1 MHEDISPMSAV
12 TPIQSADYK
21 SDPSGLKSL
30 LANYPDLTEN
40 ADPQCWD
47 MLAGARLH
55 SFDAKT
61 VLFKEG
67 MECEHL
73 MLIVEGSVRVFKES
87 SEGREVTLYRVESGQ
102 LCIHNLNNLV
112 DGESYPMM
120 ARTETGM
127 RGLVISRTAFDK
139 GLAES
144 TSFRKY
150 VLRTLTGRLSHM
162 VDLISGFA
170 FERLDLRVAVWLA
183 EQFERSSGRAIEVTH
198 NDVADELGTTREMIS
213 RILKDFEHKRCIE
226 LARGKIHLVCK
237 HTLHLVS
244 EGKGKTRKDLAG

>member
-1 MHEDISPMSAV
+1 MSVV
-12 TPIQSADYK
+12 TPIPTDYQSDIAE
-21 SDPSGLKSL
+21 LKSL
-30 LANYPDLTEN
+30 LSDYPDLTQT

-47 MLAGARLH
+47 MLAGAKLH
-55 SFDAKT
+55 SFEANT
-61 VLFKEG
+61 VLFQEG
-67 MECEHL
+67 MVCEHL
-73 MLIVEGSVRVFKES
+73 MLIVDGCVRVFRDS
-87 SEGREVTLYRVESGQ
+87 GEGREVTLYRVEPGQ

-112 DGESYPMM
+112 DGVQYPMM

-127 RGLVISRTAFDK
+127 SGLVISRQAFKK
-139 GLAES
+139 GLDES
-144 TSFRKY
+144 ASFRNY

-170 FERLDLRVAVWLA
+170 FDRLDLRVAVWLA
-183 EQFERSSGRAIEVTH
+183 EQFERSNGHPIKVTH

-237 HTLHLVS
+237 HTLNLVS
-244 EGKGKTRKDLAG
+244 EGKGKARKDLA

>member
-1 MHEDISPMSAV
+1 MSAV
-12 TPIQSADYK
+12 TPFQPDDYK
-21 SDPSGLKSL
+21 SNISDLKSL
-30 LANYPDLTEN
+30 LLDYPDLTKD

-47 MLAGARLH
+47 MLAGANLH

-61 VLFKEG
+61 ILFQEG
-67 MECEHL
+67 MVCEHL
-73 MLIVEGSVRVFKES
+73 MLIVEGSVRVFRES
-87 SEGREVTLYRVESGQ
+87 SEGREVTLYRVEPGQ

-112 DGESYPMM
+112 DGDDYPMM

-127 RGLVISRTAFDK
+127 RGLVISRSAFNQ

-144 TSFRKY
+144 SSFRNY

-162 VDLISGFA
+162 VDLITGFA
-170 FERLDLRVAVWLA
+170 FDRLDLRVAVWLA
-183 EQFERSSGRAIEVTH
+183 EQFERSSGKPIEVTH

-237 HTLHLVS
+237 HTLLMVS
-244 EGKGKTRKDLAG
+244 EGKGKVRKDLAG

>member
-1 MHEDISPMSAV
+1 MSVVSPFQPAHNESDIAEL
-12 TPIQSADYK
+12 K
-21 SDPSGLKSL
+21 NLLSD
-30 LANYPDLTEN
+30 YPDLTGS
-40 ADPQCWD
+40 ADLQCWD
-47 MLAGARLH
+47 MLAGAKLH
-55 SFDAKT
+55 NFDANT
-61 VLFKEG
+61 VLFHEG
-67 MECEHL
+67 MVCEHL
-73 MLIVEGSVRVFKES
+73 MLIVEGCVRVFKES
-87 SEGREVTLYRVESGQ
+87 SEGREVTLYRVEPGQ

-112 DGESYPMM
+112 DGIQYPMK

-127 RGLVISRTAFDK
+127 RGLVISRAAFNK

-144 TSFRKY
+144 SSFRNY

-170 FERLDLRVAVWLA
+170 FDRLDLRVAVWLA
-183 EQFERSSGRAIEVTH
+183 EQFERSSGRPIKATH

-237 HTLHLVS
+237 HTLHLVT

>member
-1 MHEDISPMSAV
+1 MSAV
-12 TPIQSADYK
+12 TPLQPVDYK
-21 SDPSGLKSL
+21 SDISELKSL
-30 LANYPDLTEN
+30 LSDYPDLTEK
-40 ADPQCWD
+40 ADQQCWD
-47 MLAGARLH
+47 MLAGAKLH

-61 VLFKEG
+61 VLFQEG
-67 MECEHL
+67 MVCEHL

-112 DGESYPMM
+112 DGVHYPMM

-127 RGLVISRTAFDK
+127 RGLIISRSAFNQ

-144 TSFRKY
+144 SSFRNY

-170 FERLDLRVAVWLA
+170 FDRLDLRVAVWLA
-183 EQFERSSGRAIEVTH
+183 EQFERSSGHAIQVTH

-226 LARGKIHLVCK
+226 LARGKIHLICK
-237 HTLHLVS
+237 HTLHMVS
-244 EGKGKTRKDLAG
+244 EGKGKVRKDLAG

>member
-1 MHEDISPMSAV
+1 MSVVSPFHPVNYKLDISDLKKLLSDYPEL
-12 TPIQSADYK
+12 TRDADQ
-21 SDPSGLKSL
+21 
-30 LANYPDLTEN
+30 
-40 ADPQCWD
+40 QCWD
-47 MLAGARLH
+47 MLDDAKLH

-61 VLFKEG
+61 ILFQEG
-67 MECEHL
+67 MVCEHL
-73 MLIVEGSVRVFKES
+73 MLIVEGCVRVFKDS
-87 SEGREVTLYRVESGQ
+87 GEGREVTLYRVEPGQ

-112 DGESYPMM
+112 DGIQYPMM

-127 RGLVISRTAFDK
+127 KGLVIPRASFNK

-144 TSFRKY
+144 TSFRSY

-170 FERLDLRVAVWLA
+170 FDRLDLRVAVWLA
-183 EQFERSSGRAIEVTH
+183 EQFERSSGHAIKVTH
-198 NDVADELGTTREMIS
+198 SDVADELGTTREMIS

-244 EGKGKTRKDLAG
+244 EGKGKVRKDLAG

>member
-1 MHEDISPMSAV
+1 MSSV
-12 TPIQSADYK
+12 TPLQPVDFK
-21 SDPSGLKSL
+21 SDKSSLKEL
-30 LANYPDLTEN
+30 LSVYPELTKN
-40 ADPQCWD
+40 ADAQCWD
-47 MLAGARLH
+47 MLAGATLH

-61 VLFKEG
+61 VLFQEG
-67 MECEHL
+67 MVCEHL

-87 SEGREVTLYRVESGQ
+87 TEGREVTLYRVEPGQ
-102 LCIHNLNNLV
+102 LCVHNLNNLV
-112 DGESYPMM
+112 DGVQYPMK

-127 RGLVISRTAFDK
+127 RGLVISRSAFNK
-139 GLAES
+139 ALAES
-144 TSFRKY
+144 TSFRNY

-183 EQFERSSGRAIEVTH
+183 EQFDRSSGRAIELTH
-198 NDVADELGTTREMIS
+198 SDVADELGTTREMIS

-244 EGKGKTRKDLAG
+244 EGKGKSRKDLA

>member
-1 MHEDISPMSAV
+1 MSSV
-12 TPIQSADYK
+12 TPLQTADYNHEISNLK
-21 SDPSGLKSL
+21 RLLSD
-30 LANYPDLTEN
+30 YPELTKD

-47 MLAGARLH
+47 MLAGAKLQ

-61 VLFKEG
+61 VLFQEG
-67 MECEHL
+67 MVCEHL
-73 MLIVEGSVRVFKES
+73 MLIVEGCVRVFKDS
-87 SEGREVTLYRVESGQ
+87 GEGREVTLYRVEPGQ

-112 DGESYPMM
+112 DGVQYPMM

-127 RGLVISRTAFDK
+127 RGLVISRSAFNK

-144 TSFRKY
+144 ASFRKY
-150 VLRTLTGRLSHM
+150 VLRTLTSRLSHM

-170 FERLDLRVAVWLA
+170 FDRLDLRVAVWLA
-183 EQFERSSGRAIEVTH
+183 EQFERSSGKAIEVTH

-226 LARGKIHLVCK
+226 LARGKIHLICK